1 VLFQTSVVFQ
11 ELHTEA
17 AELHDVS
24 AYHFDGAGK
33 YIRPMIVLLT
43 AKACNL
49 HGKLSSSKSVNM
61 CI

>member
-1 VLFQTSVVFQ
+1 
-11 ELHTEA
+11 LHTDIGK
-17 AELHDVS
+17 LHDVS

-49 HGKLSSSKSVNM
+49 HGRLSSS
-61 CI
+61 